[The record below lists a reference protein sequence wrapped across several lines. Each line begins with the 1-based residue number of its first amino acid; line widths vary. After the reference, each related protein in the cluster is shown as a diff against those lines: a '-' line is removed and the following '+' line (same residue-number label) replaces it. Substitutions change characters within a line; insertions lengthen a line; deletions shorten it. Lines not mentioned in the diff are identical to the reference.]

1 MLNLGIGCRVMF
13 VFSIN
18 IQIIVRKLR
27 IYINEKYTIYHYI
40 VYCAVYQNKNK
51 ASGVACKVAFHV
63 APGMNT
69 DIVEYDM
76 CL

>member
-1 MLNLGIGCRVMF
+1 MY
-13 VFSIN
+13 N
-18 IQIIVRKLR
+18 IQFIP
-27 IYINEKYTIYHYI
+27 TF